1 LSPLLAV
8 VHFLGTK
15 PLVVSLFAQLFVL
28 AASLKTGDKSQLR
41 QCIILIVGLVAVIVS
56 IGLSPPSPV
65 ILRADIV
72 GTVAAIL
79 FLYPAVEAL
88 LKLRPKPQSKTQH

>member
-1 LSPLLAV
+1 MSPLLAV

-15 PLVVSLFAQLFVL
+15 PLTVSLVAQFVVL
-28 AASLKTGDKSQLR
+28 AVSLKIGDKSQLR
-41 QCIILIVGLVAVIVS
+41 QCILLIVALVAVIVS
-56 IGLSPPSPV
+56 IDLRPPSPV

-72 GTVAAIL
+72 GTVAAVV

-88 LKLRPKPQSKTQH
+88 LKLRPKPQSKT